1 VYKYI
6 VEKNV
11 ELCDDCSYDVDKK
24 NIVNKAIDYNKK
36 VIGCYFG
43 GVSFLKY
50 IFSRWN
56 RIVFDNSWSYF
67 VYCIYL
73 LCVPSFF
80 NIPHFL
86 LFYKLNNFIFL

>member
-1 VYKYI
+1 MYKYI

-50 IFSRWN
+50 IFPDGIVSSLTILG
-56 RIVFDNSWSYF
+56 RISYIAFTFF
-67 VYCIYL
+67 VSL
-73 LCVPSFF
+73 LFF